1 MSELRRKSANMKK
14 NGAHGIANICTI
26 NQFRVVFVTSEVCY
40 LILFC
45 LPLKTI
51 QFKIL
56 VVSWLLN
63 MARAS
68 ETSDISFLK
77 LRVLFEY

>member
-1 MSELRRKSANMKK
+1 MN
-14 NGAHGIANICTI
+14 
-26 NQFRVVFVTSEVCY
+26 
-40 LILFC
+40 
-45 LPLKTI
+45 

-56 VVSWLLN
+56 VNSWLLN

-77 LRVLFEY
+77 LRVSLQDIIKLGVLLEY